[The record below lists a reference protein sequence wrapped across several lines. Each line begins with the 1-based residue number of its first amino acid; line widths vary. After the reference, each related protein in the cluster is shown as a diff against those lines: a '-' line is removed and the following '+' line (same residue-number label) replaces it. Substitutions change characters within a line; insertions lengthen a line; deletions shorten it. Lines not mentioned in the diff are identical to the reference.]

1 MIDFIARANRYAD
14 AVLSGRILAC
24 KWVKAAC
31 RRYQDDLER
40 QETDWPYRLDPDSSA
55 RICEFLQLLPHVEG
69 EWARPV
75 WVDGMQQYRK
85 LDLEDWQ
92 VFGLVNIFGW
102 LHKETGLR
110 RFRRAYEEVARK
122 NAKSTKAAGVALYML
137 SADGE
142 PGAQVYTFATKKE
155 QAKIVWATA
164 KAMVEREPGFGELGV
179 ETNTGSIYCSDTNS
193 KFLPLA
199 RDHGSLDGL
208 NTHAFVADELH
219 AQRERGLY
227 DVLDSS
233 TGARAQP
240 LGYAITTAGFDRTG
254 ICYEQRTYAC
264 KILNATLLK
273 HGGMGYK
280 VEGDAVED
288 DTFFAII
295 YTLDAGDDWQ
305 DESVWIKS
313 NPNLGVSVKLDD
325 MRAACRKATSMLS
338 ARNEFLTKRLNV
350 WVNAAT
356 AWMNMLQWDA
366 CSDSG
371 ISLDQFRG
379 EQCWIGMDLAE
390 KNDYAALVLVFR
402 RGEDYYVFPRFYLNR
417 FAAEESGNAQLSAWE
432 AEGWVRINEG
442 NVTDFEA
449 IRSDLR
455 DFQRMFDV
463 VEVPFDPAKA
473 MYFATTLQEEGLPMT
488 EVRQN
493 GAFFTQPVIH
503 TENLVLEE
511 KLHFDGN
518 PVLTWMV
525 SNLVIQTS
533 NYTGLKHP
541 TKETEANKID
551 GPVAMFM
558 ALGRAMVADTSHTQM
573 FVNLNETA

>member
-31 RRYQDDLER
+31 RRYLDDLER
-40 QETDWPYRLDPDSSA
+40 QETDWPYRLDPDA
-55 RICEFLQLLPHVEG
+55 GTRICEFLQLLPHVEG
-69 EWARPV
+69 EWARPI
-75 WVDGMQQYRK
+75 WVDGFQQYRK

-102 LHKETGLR
+102 LHKESGLR

-137 SADGE
+137 GADGE

-233 TGARAQP
+233 TGARSQP

-280 VEGDAVED
+280 VEGDSVED

-366 CSDSG
+366 CSDP
-371 ISLDQFRG
+371 SLRLEQFRG

-402 RGEDYYVFPRFYLNR
+402 RAEDYYVFPRFYLNR
-417 FAAEESGNAQLSAWE
+417 FAAEESGNAQLSGWE

-442 NVTDFEA
+442 NVTDFEQ
-449 IRSDLR
+449 IRADLR
-455 DFQRMFDV
+455 DFQRMFDLL
-463 VEVPFDPAKA
+463 EVDFDPAKA
-473 MYFATTLQEEGLPMT
+473 MYFATTLLDEGLPMT
-488 EVRQN
+488 EIRQN

-503 TENLVLEE
+503 TENLVLEG

-518 PVLTWMV
+518 PALTWMV
-525 SNLVIQTS
+525 SNVVIQTS
-533 NYTGLKHP
+533 SYTGLKHP

-558 ALGRAMVADTSHTQM
+558 GLGRAMVADTSHTQL
-573 FVNLNETA
+573 FVNLNEMA